1 METIRQLINDNK
13 TDEALHLLDEYIK
26 KNDSD
31 DEAYYLRGNVY
42 RKMGDIRQALNNY
55 LMAIELNPDS
65 PAQTAYNAQI
75 KILDFY
81 NKDRKTRS
89 HTDGFRRN
97 NANYWNKRE
106 ICRFYLYSSIIWFCP
121 VLEELGK

>member
-13 TDEALHLLDEYIK
+13 TEEALRLLDEYIK
-26 KNDSD
+26 KNASD
-31 DEAYYLRGNVY
+31 DEAFYPRANVY

-55 LMAIELNPDS
+55 LSAIELNPDS

-81 NKDRKTRS
+81 NKDMYN
-89 HTDGFRRN
+89 H
-97 NANYWNKRE
+97 
-106 ICRFYLYSSIIWFCP
+106 
-121 VLEELGK
+121 

>member
-13 TDEALHLLDEYIK
+13 TEEALRLLDEYIK
-26 KNDSD
+26 KNASD
-31 DEAYYLRGNVY
+31 DEAFYLRGNVY

-55 LMAIELNPDS
+55 LTAIELNPDS

-81 NKDRKTRS
+81 NKDMFN
-89 HTDGFRRN
+89 H
-97 NANYWNKRE
+97 
-106 ICRFYLYSSIIWFCP
+106 
-121 VLEELGK
+121 

>member
-13 TDEALHLLDEYIK
+13 TDEALHLLDEYII

-81 NKDRKTRS
+81 NKDMYN
-89 HTDGFRRN
+89 H
-97 NANYWNKRE
+97 
-106 ICRFYLYSSIIWFCP
+106 
-121 VLEELGK
+121 